1 VQRAPGELSN
11 LNKLIKKR
19 LDVLVMEREAG
30 LALIRDN
37 YSEDSAFNLRAA
49 DRPTKRNRHNDCGIP
64 GEPPGN
70 YQSPIS
76 RTLITQRS

>member
-1 VQRAPGELSN
+1 MIRVQRAPGELSN

-37 YSEDSAFNLRAA
+37 YSEAEAA
-49 DRPTKRNRHNDCGIP
+49 
-64 GEPPGN
+64 
-70 YQSPIS
+70 S
-76 RTLITQRS
+76 ITHHRLAV